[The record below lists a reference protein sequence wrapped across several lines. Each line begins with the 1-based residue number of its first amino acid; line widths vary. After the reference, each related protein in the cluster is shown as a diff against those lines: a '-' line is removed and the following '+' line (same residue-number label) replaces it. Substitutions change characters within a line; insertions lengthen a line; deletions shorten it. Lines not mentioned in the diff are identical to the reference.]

1 METKDSF
8 DNIPP
13 IRPDWDQPNYDE
25 NAVAPFTLED
35 PLCFADGTPLR
46 SKDEWP
52 RRRKEILDIFA
63 HEMYGVEPPPPD
75 VLITDLVD
83 EKQDAL
89 AGFVVRSQYKMWF
102 RADRTGPCIN
112 WIVFRP
118 RYAKRP
124 VPVIIGL
131 NYRGNFEL
139 VPDPDIPVMEKW
151 YGGGEPGLVENG
163 RVLESIRGRRC
174 DPNCRSVFPIGMI
187 IARGYAVMS
196 ASYCEV
202 SPDPEHNEKNLE
214 HQQNPFAYTG
224 VFDLW
229 GKRDEN
235 RTDNTTALGAWAW
248 ALSRGLDLA
257 ERIPEIDATRSVVSG
272 CSRLGK
278 AALLAA
284 ARDERFT
291 VAVPN
296 QCGGGGACLAKRD
309 YGECIGTEMRMFT
322 HWYCKAYGKYAKNP
336 VKTLTFDQHLLLASI
351 APRHLLIEG
360 FDSSPWMD
368 TYGEY
373 LACRAA
379 SPTWEFLGLPG
390 MPGKDYPDNYCLDA
404 VGPYLGYVRRSEAH
418 GISAYDWTWMLDF
431 ADQAFNK

>member
-1 METKDSF
+1 MANKISPED
-8 DNIPP
+8 IQP
-13 IRPDWDQPNYDE
+13 IRPDWDKPNYDE
-25 NAVAPFTLED
+25 SKIAPFTLES
-35 PLCFADGTPLR
+35 PVAFADGTPLR
-46 SKDEWP
+46 SRDEWP

-63 HEMYGVEPPPPD
+63 HEMYGVEPPVPET
-75 VLITDLVD
+75 LITDLVD
-83 EKQDAL
+83 EKQDAV
-89 AGFVVRSQYKMWF
+89 AGYAVRSQYKMWF

-118 RYAKRP
+118 RYEKKP

-139 VPDPDIPVMEKW
+139 VPDPDIPVMEALYFGSEK
-151 YGGGEPGLVENG
+151 LSKDN
-163 RVLESIRGRRC
+163 RVLESVRGRRS
-174 DPNCRSVFPIGMI
+174 DPNCASVFPIGQI

-196 ASYCEV
+196 ACYCEI
-202 SPDPEHNEKNLE
+202 SPDPEHYEKNPA
-214 HQQNPFAYTG
+214 HRQDPYAYTG

-229 GKRDEN
+229 GKRDAS

-257 ERIPEIDATRSVVSG
+257 ERIPEIDATKSVVSG

-284 ARDERFT
+284 ARDERFA

-309 YGECIGTEMRMFT
+309 YGENVGTEMSMFT

-336 VKTLTFDQHLLLASI
+336 AKTLTFDQHLLLAAI

-360 FDSSPWMD
+360 YVTSPWMD

-379 SPTWEFLGLPG
+379 SPAWEFLGLPG
-390 MPGKDYPDNYCLDA
+390 MPGTDYPELYSRETI
-404 VGPYLGYVRRSEAH
+404 GPYLGYVRRTEEH
-418 GISAYDWTWMLDF
+418 GISPYDWMWMLDF
-431 ADQAFNK
+431 ADQAFGRK